1 MQRDLVNMSKILL
14 SYEVIK
20 ILSTN
25 KWIRSVSEKS
35 ITYTDEFKQEIS
47 GKVLLTDITYLLY
60 DISNMAYLSTI
71 KNGST
76 NEILSYNLSKTLT
89 LDIAT

>member
-14 SYEVIK
+14 SYEAIK

-47 GKVLLTDITYLLY
+47 VRFCLQTLHIYYMTYLIWLIY
-60 DISNMAYLSTI
+60 RP
-71 KNGST
+71 
-76 NEILSYNLSKTLT
+76 
-89 LDIAT
+89 